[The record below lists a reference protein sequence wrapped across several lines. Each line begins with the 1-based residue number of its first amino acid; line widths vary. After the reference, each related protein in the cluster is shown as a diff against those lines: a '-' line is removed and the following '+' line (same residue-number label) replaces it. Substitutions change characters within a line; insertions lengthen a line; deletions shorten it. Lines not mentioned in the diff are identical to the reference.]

1 MQTFAKT
8 ANKDL
13 IKDIVHSNLLLGLD
27 GALERITLQI
37 SELYKPSPSMLT
49 TQECAAIVGILDS
62 YSLFLLRDYVTT
74 LFKILPVTKPTI
86 YNYMR
91 IKNEKLL

>member
-1 MQTFAKT
+1 MQQT
-8 ANKDL
+8 ATIVNQDL
-13 IKDIVHSNLLLGLD
+13 INDIVTSNLLLGLD

-37 SELYKPSPSMLT
+37 SQLYKPSPSMLT
-49 TQECAAIVGILDS
+49 NAECADIVAVLDS
-62 YSLFLLRDYVTT
+62 HSLFLLRDYVTT